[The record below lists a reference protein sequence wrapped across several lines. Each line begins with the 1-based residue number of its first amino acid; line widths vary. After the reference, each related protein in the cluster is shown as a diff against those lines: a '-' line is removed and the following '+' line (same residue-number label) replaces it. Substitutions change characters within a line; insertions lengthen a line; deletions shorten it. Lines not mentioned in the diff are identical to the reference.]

1 MKIEDFKFDPKFVT
15 RFNDNEE
22 SQVTIDQFI
31 DFLNDMKK
39 KGLDKDAK
47 LNICG
52 SGKFF
57 FHYNSDKKI
66 VCLDTDSL
74 SEEYIKNDP
83 KSLYNGRFRLDYN
96 EEEWL
101 KAKVYGFNAEYSGM
115 RINKKSIPKGKYF
128 YEIAHDNDY
137 GNPTRVTSNYIVEN
151 FYGTIITDHP
161 LPLDK
166 NNQLYLEKGD
176 FQIVYHEPDWR

>member
-1 MKIEDFKFDPKFVT
+1 
-15 RFNDNEE
+15 
-22 SQVTIDQFI
+22 
-31 DFLNDMKK
+31 
-39 KGLDKDAK
+39 
-47 LNICG
+47 
-52 SGKFF
+52 
-57 FHYNSDKKI
+57 
-66 VCLDTDSL
+66 
-74 SEEYIKNDP
+74 
-83 KSLYNGRFRLDYN
+83 
-96 EEEWL
+96 
-101 KAKVYGFNAEYSGM
+101 M

-176 FQIVYHEPDWR
+176 FQIIYHEPDWR